1 MKYIVDDFNLSDLQ
15 AKLQD
20 FLSKNYQNKYYKRIK
35 KKIFSYINLCKEF
48 FLKTKSLLKD
58 LIKKYFKNKFSTFYY
73 WANKILLAY
82 ANNNFEDLL
91 LKSTIPNNINYQ
103 YSNDVRENICDLY
116 FEYCNKH
123 AGGVLSLFYNLKK
136 GIHGEELKKKST
148 KKFKNIFLL
157 TQKR

>member
-1 MKYIVDDFNLSDLQ
+1 MHILIYVRSFFET
-15 AKLQD
+15 KL
-20 FLSKNYQNKYYKRIK
+20 
-35 KKIFSYINLCKEF
+35 
-48 FLKTKSLLKD
+48 LLKD

-123 AGGVLSLFYNLKK
+123 GNVTNKDNEDATITFNLSRAAIDKKLANWGKIIIQFIKYAKGGTFISSFVEFRFPNK
-136 GIHGEELKKKST
+136 T
-148 KKFKNIFLL
+148 F
-157 TQKR
+157 